1 MSIMKLL
8 QQAQGGQGIAQLA
21 AQLGLDEAKANQLA
35 GLLAQVIGSA
45 AKQRAESGGL
55 ESVLGALRGE
65 EQAQMFEDASVA
77 ASPAGQQQGMAILE
91 SLMGD
96 QQQAQ
101 GLASEAASRVGVDQS
116 TVAQFLA
123 ALAAMAQGGL
133 QKQMPDSS
141 IDGMMQ
147 AFSGGG
153 QGGGLMG
160 MVSGL
165 LGGGKAGAQG
175 GPDLSMLTSMLDA
188 DGDGSILDDVM
199 GKFIR

>member
-8 QQAQGGQGIAQLA
+8 QQAQGGRGIAQLA
-21 AQLGLDEAKANQLA
+21 AHLGLDEAKANQLT
-35 GLLAQVIGSA
+35 GMLAPVIGSA

-65 EQAQMFEDASVA
+65 DQAQMFEDATVA
-77 ASPAGQQQGMAILE
+77 ASPTGQQQGMAFLE
-91 SLMGD
+91 SLMGG

-101 GLASEAASRVGVDQS
+101 GLASEAASRVGVDQA
-116 TVAQFLA
+116 TVAQFLP

-133 QKQMPDSS
+133 QKQMPDAS

-160 MVSGL
+160 MVTGL
-165 LGGGKAGAQG
+165 LGGGKAGAQS

-199 GKFIR
+199 AKFIR